1 MKSILDPS
9 FKYYSASNTD
19 LRRTFRKVR
28 QLMAARAAPLPSLH
42 KKETAQLTVLPVVRR
57 HGFGE

>member
-19 LRRTFRKVR
+19 LRRTFRRIR
-28 QLMAARAAPLPSLH
+28 QQTAARTAPLRVSPQ
-42 KKETAQLTVLPVVRR
+42 KGTAKLTVLPGLSSAKRA
-57 HGFGE
+57 

>member
-19 LRRTFRKVR
+19 LRRTFERIR
-28 QLMAARAAPLPSLH
+28 QQMAARAAPIPSPH
-42 KKETAQLTVLPVVRR
+42 SKETAQLTVLPVVKRYR
-57 HGFGE
+57 FGD

>member
-19 LRRTFRKVR
+19 LRRTFRRIR
-28 QLMAARAAPLPSLH
+28 QQATARAVPLPSPH
-42 KKETAQLTVLPVVRR
+42 RKETAQLSVLPVVKRYR
-57 HGFGE
+57 FGD

>member
-19 LRRTFRKVR
+19 LRRTFRRIR
-28 QLMAARAAPLPSLH
+28 QQTATHTAPLLSPH
-42 KKETAQLTVLPVVRR
+42 RKETAQLTVLPVVKRQR
-57 HGFGE
+57 FGE